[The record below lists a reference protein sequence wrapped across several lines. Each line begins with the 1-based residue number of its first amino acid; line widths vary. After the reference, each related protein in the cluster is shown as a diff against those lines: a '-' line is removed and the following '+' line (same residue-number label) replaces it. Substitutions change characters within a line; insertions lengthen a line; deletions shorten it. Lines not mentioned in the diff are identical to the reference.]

1 MRREEAVHRSP
12 GQAAEVHTEEACR
25 SQAAAERSH
34 PFHRTQEQRPGCL
47 GNHEVH
53 RVLGS
58 GLVAGNGEEAGL
70 EGSRREVG
78 RVAAAAAAAAGQ
90 AGLGIA
96 VAVGSELAVGEGAS
110 TASDVSQGP
119 VHVQFTPMSTLR
131 TLASLNSVY
140 VWFIHEYVAHSK
152 PLCRLQIM
160 LSPCSSR
167 NLNVSTQA
175 SSDVH
180 SPWITAQTWP
190 CNNYT
195 TRCTS

>member
-1 MRREEAVHRSP
+1 MRLEEAVHRNL

-70 EGSRREVG
+70 EGSRRGED
-78 RVAAAAAAAAGQ
+78 RVAAAAAAGQ

-96 VAVGSELAVGEGAS
+96 VAVGSELAAVGEGGW

-119 VHVQFTPMSTLR
+119 VHVQFTPMSTLSTLR
-131 TLASLNSVY
+131 TLASLNCVY
-140 VWFIHEYVAHSK
+140 V
-152 PLCRLQIM
+152 
-160 LSPCSSR
+160 
-167 NLNVSTQA
+167 
-175 SSDVH
+175 
-180 SPWITAQTWP
+180 
-190 CNNYT
+190 
-195 TRCTS
+195 